1 MAMRRR
7 LYNCPLFE
15 SSTFFQ
21 LREHSVSI
29 NPMTNDSMA
38 PDISTFQGLILA
50 LQQYWAKQG
59 CVLLQ
64 PLDMEVGAGTFH
76 PGTFLRAIGP
86 ENWNAAYVQPSRR
99 PTDGRYGENPNRL
112 QHYYQFQVAL
122 KPSPDN
128 ILDLYLDSLRMLG
141 FDPLVHDIRF
151 VEDNWESPTLG
162 AWGLGW
168 EVWLN
173 GMEVTQFT
181 YFQQVGGLECYPVTG
196 EITYGLERLAMYIQG
211 VDSIY
216 DLVWAHGP
224 QGDVTYGDVF
234 HQNEVEMS
242 HYNFEEA
249 NVEKLFTLFD
259 YYESESQKLI
269 EKNLPLPAYEMVM
282 KASHS
287 FNLLDAE
294 RQRFIL
300 RVRGLARAVAQA
312 YFDKRKQLGFPL
324 ADAKLRDE
332 VLAQFAAKDDPSKT
346 SASPAG
352 EAV

>member
-1 MAMRRR
+1 
-7 LYNCPLFE
+7 
-15 SSTFFQ
+15 
-21 LREHSVSI
+21 
-29 NPMTNDSMA
+29 MTTPAAQPPNTK
-38 PDISTFQGLILA
+38 TFQGLILA
-50 LQQYWAKQG
+50 LQQYWAAQG
-59 CVLLQ
+59 CVILQ

-86 ENWNAAYVQPSRR
+86 ETWNAAYVQPCRR

-112 QHYYQFQVAL
+112 QHYYQYQVVM
-122 KPSPDN
+122 KPNPAN
-128 ILDLYLDSLRMLG
+128 IQELYLESLKALG
-141 FDPLVHDIRF
+141 VDPLVHDIRF

-196 EITYGLERLAMYIQG
+196 EITYGLERIAMYLQG

-216 DLVWAHGP
+216 DLVWTEGP
-224 QGDVTYGDVF
+224 EGIVTYGDVF

-242 HYNFEEA
+242 TFNFEEA
-249 NVEKLFTLFD
+249 DVEQLFKHFD
-259 YYESESQKLI
+259 HCEAESQRLI
-269 EKNLPLPAYEMVM
+269 EKGLPLPAYEMVM

-287 FNLLDAE
+287 FNLLDARHAISVTE

-300 RVRGLARAVAQA
+300 RVRTLARGVAQA
-312 YFDKRKQLGFPL
+312 YFDARKNLGFPL
-324 ADAKLRDE
+324 APEHLRKE
-332 VLAQFAAKDDPSKT
+332 VLAAI
-346 SASPAG
+346 G
-352 EAV
+352 EEA